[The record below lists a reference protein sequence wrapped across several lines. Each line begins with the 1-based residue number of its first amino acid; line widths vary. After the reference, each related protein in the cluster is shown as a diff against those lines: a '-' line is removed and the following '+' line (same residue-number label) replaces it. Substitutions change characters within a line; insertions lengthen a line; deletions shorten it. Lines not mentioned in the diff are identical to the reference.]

1 DFQLINTSLKSD
13 DLNMIE
19 WVKENVDEGKTFAL
33 ATGREFSMT
42 DPLQEWFPA
51 LTGRKSLTTMQ
62 GLEWTLAGD
71 FFPWYEQLTEFQK
84 CADMTC
90 VESWLARNNVNYE
103 YLIVLIPA
111 ETENGGL
118 FDSLRSLGVSA
129 RESESHM
136 LVFESE
142 HALVFEHKK

>member
-1 DFQLINTSLKSD
+1 
-13 DLNMIE
+13 MIE
-19 WVKENVDEGKTFAL
+19 WVNENVDEGKTFAL

-90 VESWLARNNVNYE
+90 VESWSARNNVNYE

-142 HALVFEHKK
+142 HVLVFEHKK